1 MADRLKRRM
10 VGATLLVAVVVIV
23 VPELFD
29 DVSTPDGGAAPTGVA
44 GDGFSSRII
53 PLEEGTEPL
62 PSDDEAAGMV
72 AGVELDVAAPGPG
85 QEAAA
90 TQDEDVGGEAGT
102 PAGAASPGPDEVAEQ
117 SGALDSALPPDTSSA
132 PEARQLIPV
141 PRPKPEPEPT
151 LASGERIGLSAW
163 AIRVGR
169 FSPGGEAIE
178 LRDRLRHAGFD
189 AFVQLAYGEEGSI
202 ARLYVGPELDRDRA
216 ETARRKLRAEQDMDG
231 VVVRYPGG

>member
-1 MADRLKRRM
+1 M

-29 DVSTPDGGAAPTGVA
+29 DVSAPDGGASPTGVA

-53 PLEEGTEPL
+53 PLEEGAEPL
-62 PSDDEAAGMV
+62 PSDDQAAGMV
-72 AGVELDVAAPGPG
+72 AGVELDVAVPGPG
-85 QEAAA
+85 QEVTA

-102 PAGAASPGPDEVAEQ
+102 PAGAASPIPDEAAKQ
-117 SGALDSALPPDTSSA
+117 SVALDGALPPDTSGA
-132 PEARQLIPV
+132 REARLLIPV
-141 PRPKPEPEPT
+141 PRPKPEPESESEPT
-151 LASGERIGLSAW
+151 LAGAERIGLSAW
-163 AIRVGR
+163 AIRIGR
-169 FSPGGEAIE
+169 FSPGGDAIE

-231 VVVRYPGG
+231 VVVRFPGG